1 MFLDSICRS
10 KLVFSS
16 IIGQYTSNKLLQ
28 EYRILINMKKL
39 GLGEAT
45 NDYFH
50 DSIQS
55 PSFYGESPPKRRS
68 IKQAF

>member
-16 IIGQYTSNKLLQ
+16 IIGQ
-28 EYRILINMKKL
+28 EYRILINMKNL

-45 NDYFH
+45 NDHFH